1 MAVPNSQVRR
11 SVTDTRS
18 ARARHS
24 HAIERRD
31 HTPHGVTIAV
41 PSPTARQL
49 RLQRTFDVI
58 LAIAA
63 VAILL
68 IPGLLIAVLV
78 KTTSRGPV
86 FFTQARVGRGGEL
99 FSVYKFRTMEDG
111 THGAVL
117 RDAEA
122 AAAYRA
128 NDFKLPPN
136 DPRITRFGR
145 FLRKT
150 SLDEVPQL
158 LNVLKGQMSIVGVR
172 PLLPDELALRPGL
185 DQALYRGMRPG
196 MTGLWQ
202 VRGRSTVGKTDRL
215 ELDRIYLQ
223 NWSVWGDVKI
233 AALTPL
239 ALLRIS
245 HAH

>member
-1 MAVPNSQVRR
+1 MALPNTQVRR
-11 SVTDTRS
+11 SVTDVRS
-18 ARARHS
+18 ERARHP
-24 HAIERRD
+24 HPVARRD
-31 HTPHGVTIAV
+31 HTPRELAV
-41 PSPTARQL
+41 PVPVRAVGQL
-49 RLQRTFDVI
+49 RMQRVFDVI
-58 LAIAA
+58 VAIVA
-63 VAILL
+63 VIILL
-68 IPGLLIAVLV
+68 IPGLLIAALV
-78 KTTSRGPV
+78 KLTSRGPV

-99 FSVYKFRTMEDG
+99 FTVYKFRTMEDG
-111 THGAVL
+111 THGAL
-117 RDAEA
+117 LSDAAA
-122 AAAYRA
+122 AAAYRD

-136 DPRITRFGR
+136 DPRITRLGR

-158 LNVLKGQMSIVGVR
+158 LNVLKGEMSIVGVR
-172 PLLPDELALRPGL
+172 PLLADELAIRPSL

-215 ELDRIYLQ
+215 ELDRTYLQ

-233 AALTPL
+233 AAKTPF
-239 ALLRIS
+239 ALLKIG